1 MVGVQVGA
9 VATAENQSFSGE
21 KTAFGIDS
29 QIDGNSIFP
38 ALIMSVLQRLFADR
52 KEFAFIV
59 GRSRR
64 LGKPAYFRR
73 PEQILL
79 TGTQA
84 GYIRFDFFVSLYGK
98 AFFEIFIST
107 NRGIVIFLSPFR
119 IGGHVYQ
126 TFQDTCLQLT
136 CMFGVQFDFFQA
148 GGEVYFIQK
157 FCNIHRSYRNLFKC
171 AKLIL
176 FIGISIFFLFF
187 FYLYVRI
194 GEKNRN
200 LN

>member
-98 AFFEIFIST
+98 AFLKS
-107 NRGIVIFLSPFR
+107 S
-119 IGGHVYQ
+119 
-126 TFQDTCLQLT
+126 
-136 CMFGVQFDFFQA
+136 
-148 GGEVYFIQK
+148 
-157 FCNIHRSYRNLFKC
+157 
-171 AKLIL
+171 
-176 FIGISIFFLFF
+176 
-187 FYLYVRI
+187 
-194 GEKNRN
+194 
-200 LN
+200 